1 MARCEC
7 IKCGKAMKNFQPPEE
22 GLQPI
27 GGLAFQTR
35 GHYGSAYFDGGM
47 GYLEIAFATCVWK
60 RRSRAAWCSAR
71 NTSPEPKTKARF
83 LVGLS
88 AFLPH
93 P

>member
-1 MARCEC
+1 MMARCEC

-47 GYLEIAFATCVWK
+47 GYLEIALCDVCVEAAEQGGLVF
-60 RRSRAAWCSAR
+60 RSEYK
-71 NTSPEPKTKARF
+71 P
-83 LVGLS
+83 
-88 AFLPH
+88 
-93 P
+93 